1 MTERIASCFKKAA
14 DEGRSVLG
22 VFVTAG
28 DPSEAESD
36 HILDQLVEN
45 GADFVE
51 LGMPFSDPMA
61 DGPAIQAASLR
72 ALAGGMTLVKTLAM
86 AKRFRAR
93 HADTPLILMGYYNPI
108 YSHNP
113 DKFIADAVDAG
124 VDGLIVVDLP
134 PEEDA
139 ELCDP
144 AREAGLSFIR
154 LITPTTLGDRLT
166 DVIEKAGGFVYYV
179 AIAGITGTKSAD
191 ISSIGDAVAR
201 IKEVTSLPVVTGFG
215 IRTPE
220 QARDAA
226 SKGDGVVIG
235 SAVISLIAEAS
246 STELSQEGVIAGKIG
261 SFCATLSDAVRS

>member
-1 MTERIASCFKKAA
+1 MSKIKITFEKLKDLNKSALIPFI
-14 DEGRSVLG
+14 
-22 VFVTAG
+22 TAG
-28 DPSEAESD
+28 DPS
-36 HILDQLVEN
+36 LDDTVALMNTLVEN
-45 GADFVE
+45 GADMIE
-51 LGMPFSDPMA
+51 LGIPFSDPMA

-72 ALAGGMTLVKTLAM
+72 ALASGMTLVKTLAM

-154 LITPTTLGDRLT
+154 LITPTTLGNRLT

-226 SKGDGVVIG
+226 SKGVGVVIG

-246 STELSQEGVIAGKIG
+246 STELSQESVIAGKIG